1 MHFYAGMNILEIP
14 SETRLTFSIDPFMVG
29 FEKYCS

>member
-1 MHFYAGMNILEIP
+1 MNILEIP
-14 SETRLTFSIDPFMVG
+14 SETRLTFGIDPFMVG